1 VSESQPAAASAPL
14 RDVASRWTELGRD
27 DPMWAA
33 LTLPG
38 KSNRGKSRRGRS
50 GGRRSGG
57 SNTGGSKSGRGE
69 RTGWTEAEFL
79 ATGRQEID
87 GMLARLDELNVS
99 PRRGTAL
106 DFGCG
111 PGRLTAA
118 LAAAGFSRAIG
129 LDISPSMLDTARRLV
144 ASVPESSPEHP
155 ERGRCE
161 FRHNDG
167 PTLAGIADGSVD
179 LVYTCRVLQHMPPAL
194 AAGYLREFFRVTAPG
209 GLVVFQLP
217 SEPAPGVVGGL
228 LRRLPT
234 AWANRLRRGMQMH
247 GTAPTEVTALVAA
260 AGGRTVA
267 IEPDTSAG
275 PRWRSYLYITEVHHR
290 GTSPRPG
297 VTTAIDLITGSA
309 ATSPGRNVARDAR
322 STRGPA

>member
-1 VSESQPAAASAPL
+1 MSTSEQSEQPVSSEQVPASAPL

-38 KSNRGKSRRGRS
+38 KSNRS
-50 GGRRSGG
+50 
-57 SNTGGSKSGRGE
+57 TP
-69 RTGWTEAEFL
+69 WTEAEFL
-79 ATGRQEID
+79 ATGRREID
-87 GMLARLDELNVS
+87 AVLARLDELDVA

-129 LDISPSMLDTARRLV
+129 VDISPSMLETARRLV
-144 ASVPESSPEHP
+144 GSASVPWP
-155 ERGRCE
+155 ERDRCE

-167 PTLAGIADGSVD
+167 PTLAGIADDSVD

-194 AAGYLREFFRVTAPG
+194 AAGYLREFLRVTAPG

-217 SEPAPGVVGGL
+217 AEPAPGIVGALMRRSPTRL
-228 LRRLPT
+228 L
-234 AWANRLRRGMQMH
+234 NRLRRGMQMH
-247 GTAPTEVTALVAA
+247 GTTPTEVTAAVAA
-260 AGGRTVA
+260 AGCRTVA
-267 IEPDTSAG
+267 IEADTSAG
-275 PRWRSYLYITEVHHR
+275 PRWLSYLYIAQV
-290 GTSPRPG
+290 PR
-297 VTTAIDLITGSA
+297 
-309 ATSPGRNVARDAR
+309 
-322 STRGPA
+322 

>member
-1 VSESQPAAASAPL
+1 MSESQPAPL
-14 RDVASRWTELGRD
+14 RDVASRWTQLGRD

-38 KSNRGKSRRGRS
+38 KSSRPGKSS
-50 GGRRSGG
+50 GLGKSSGK
-57 SNTGGSKSGRGE
+57 SSRNTP
-69 RTGWTEAEFL
+69 WTEAEFL

-87 GMLARLDELNVS
+87 AVLARLDELNVS

-118 LAAAGFSRAIG
+118 LAAAGFSHAIG

-144 ASVPESSPEHP
+144 AGGDSGAGNGAGPEVGE
-155 ERGRCE
+155 RCE

-167 PTLAGIADGSVD
+167 PTLAGIADDSVD

-194 AAGYLREFFRVTAPG
+194 ATGYLREFFRVTAPG

-217 SEPAPGVVGGL
+217 VEPAPGIVGGL
-228 LRRLPT
+228 LRRMPVAL
-234 AWANRLRRGMQMH
+234 ANRLRHGMQMH
-247 GTAPTEVTALVAA
+247 GTPPTEVTATVAA

-275 PRWRSYLYITEVHHR
+275 PRWRSHLYITEV
-290 GTSPRPG
+290 PR
-297 VTTAIDLITGSA
+297 
-309 ATSPGRNVARDAR
+309 
-322 STRGPA
+322 

>member
-1 VSESQPAAASAPL
+1 VSESQKPESQKPESEKPGSEPAHL
-14 RDVASRWTELGRD
+14 RGVASRWTELGSD

-38 KSNRGKSRRGRS
+38 KSNRG
-50 GGRRSGG
+50 
-57 SNTGGSKSGRGE
+57 SNRGE

-79 ATGRQEID
+79 ATGRREID
-87 GMLARLDELNVS
+87 AVLARLDALGVT

-118 LAAAGFSRAIG
+118 LAAAGFSRAVG

-144 ASVPESSPEHP
+144 ASASISPA
-155 ERGRCE
+155 ERDRCE

-167 PTLAGIADGSVD
+167 PTLAGVADDSVD

-194 AAGYLREFFRVTAPG
+194 AVGYLREFLRVTAPG

-217 SEPAPGVVGGL
+217 AEPAPGLVGAL
-228 LRRLPT
+228 MRRLPT
-234 AWANRLRRGMQMH
+234 VLLNRLRHGMQMH
-247 GTAPTEVTALVAA
+247 GTPPTEVTAVVAA

-267 IEPDTSAG
+267 IEADTSAG
-275 PRWRSYLYITEVHHR
+275 PRWRSYLYITEVLR
-290 GTSPRPG
+290 
-297 VTTAIDLITGSA
+297 
-309 ATSPGRNVARDAR
+309 
-322 STRGPA
+322 